1 MTKNP
6 YPYPGQEKSENLKY
20 AMTRI
25 EKFCELNKLRTPKV
39 VNKYL
44 NSYGLYIWG
53 KDDIYVNIERA
64 KNPIGSP
71 GFSWSY
77 TGYKA
82 DLTVSG
88 ILAHECGHYIDSYFN
103 WPSKKMNLFVGKET
117 NVSSYE
123 PNAKEKFAESMKLFI
138 LNPDLLKTG
147 RPMRYKFLTE
157 VVNLKPEINDPWEV
171 VLQNAHPKLIS
182 AAKSWILK
190 GKNFVYSKDRFLYN
204 KKMS

>member
-1 MTKNP
+1 MIKNY

-20 AMTRI
+20 ATIRI
-25 EKFCELNKLRTPKV
+25 EKFCQLNKIPIPKII
-39 VNKYL
+39 NKDL

-53 KDDIYVNIERA
+53 KDNIYVNIRRA
-64 KNPIGSP
+64 KTPIRTP

-82 DLTVSG
+82 DLTIAGV
-88 ILAHECGHYIDSYFN
+88 LAHECGHYIDDYFN
-103 WPSKKMNLFVGKET
+103 RASKKIKPFIGKET

-123 PNAKEKFAESMKLFI
+123 PNAEEKFAESMKLFI

-157 VVNLKPEINDPWEV
+157 VVNLKPEISDPWEI

-182 AAKSWILK
+182 AAKTWILK
-190 GKNFVYSKDRFLYN
+190 DKKLIHSKDRLQ
-204 KKMS
+204 